1 MPEVPEIPKS
11 LISKGVL
18 NIIDGDG
25 VKEAEDGD
33 ELEDAEKNEANK
45 EEMEQLKAVIAY
57 SKRTNNKDMQKD
69 AEKQLEAMKPITRTA
84 LDQTKEVKEVTN
96 GKLQMMKTYEE
107 K

>member
-1 MPEVPEIPKS
+1 M
-11 LISKGVL
+11 
-18 NIIDGDG
+18 
-25 VKEAEDGD
+25 
-33 ELEDAEKNEANK
+33 
-45 EEMEQLKAVIAY
+45 KAVIAY

-69 AEKQLEAMKPITRTA
+69 AEKQLEAMKPITIIA